1 MMKHKEDIMGEDLN
15 INLVP
20 DSWQVKQNIIK
31 VVGVGGGGCNAVNQ
45 MFRDGINDV
54 EFLVCNTDS
63 QSLIDSPI
71 IEKLQLGEGLGAGC
85 DPEEGRRLAVEKV
98 DEIKK
103 RLSDG
108 TKMLFITAGM
118 GGGTGTGAAP
128 VIAKISKEMGI
139 LTIAVVTQPFRDE
152 GTEFLRRAYEGIQE
166 LSKNVDSLLIIDN
179 QKIYDIYGD
188 LDIWDAFPKA
198 DAVLQTAIKGI
209 AEIITGHGYINVDFA
224 DVRRVMKDS
233 GMAIMGSGEASGAN
247 RAEIAVERAFTSP
260 LIKDYSL
267 KSAKNVLINITSSR
281 ENSLKMSEMEKIIGY
296 VTEYTGNA
304 FNFKRG
310 VAYDDKMEAG
320 TIRVT
325 IVATGLLVH
334 LTPPPAFKKARDM
347 GDEID
352 LEENEITVKVDTA
365 PDNKELGIKL
375 SPFNMAT
382 TTIYTQGMN
391 ITDMENET
399 AFARR
404 QRKEKELNN
413 NE

>member
-1 MMKHKEDIMGEDLN
+1 MGEDLN

-352 LEENEITVKVDTA
+352 LDENEITVKVEPT

>member
-1 MMKHKEDIMGEDLN
+1 MGEDLN

-281 ENSLKMSEMEKIIGY
+281 ENSLKMSEMEKIIGC

>member
-1 MMKHKEDIMGEDLN
+1 MGEDLN
-15 INLVP
+15 FVP
-20 DSWQVKQNIIK
+20 DSWTIKKTIIK

-45 MFRDGINDV
+45 MYRDGINDV
-54 EFLVCNTDS
+54 DFLVCNTDS

-71 IEKLQLGEGLGAGC
+71 TEKLQLGEGLGAGC

-103 RLSDG
+103 RLDDG

-128 VIAKISKEMGI
+128 VIAKIAKEMGI

-166 LSKNVDSLLIIDN
+166 LAKNVDSLLIIDN

-188 LDIWDAFPKA
+188 LNIWEAFPKA

-233 GMAIMGSGEASGAN
+233 GMAIMGSGEANGAN

-310 VAYDDKMEAG
+310 VAYDDKMESG

-413 NE
+413 QE

>member
-1 MMKHKEDIMGEDLN
+1 MGEDLN

-45 MFRDGINDV
+45 MFKDGINDV
-54 EFLVCNTDS
+54 DFLVCNTDS

>member
-1 MMKHKEDIMGEDLN
+1 MGEDLN
-15 INLVP
+15 FVP
-20 DSWQVKQNIIK
+20 DSWTIKKTIIK

-45 MFRDGINDV
+45 MYRDGINDV
-54 EFLVCNTDS
+54 DFLVCNTDS

-71 IEKLQLGEGLGAGC
+71 TEKLQLGEGLGAGC

-103 RLSDG
+103 RLDDG

-128 VIAKISKEMGI
+128 VIAKIAKEMGI

-166 LSKNVDSLLIIDN
+166 LAKNVDSLLIIDN

-188 LDIWDAFPKA
+188 LNIWEAFPKA

-233 GMAIMGSGEASGAN
+233 GMAIMGSGEANGAN

-310 VAYDDKMEAG
+310 VAYDDKMESG

-334 LTPPPAFKKARDM
+334 LTPPPAFQKARDM
-347 GDEID
+347 GDEVD

-413 NE
+413 QE

>member
-1 MMKHKEDIMGEDLN
+1 MKHKEDIMGEDLN

>member
-1 MMKHKEDIMGEDLN
+1 MKHKEDIMGEDLN

-128 VIAKISKEMGI
+128 VIAKISKEMGL

>member
-1 MMKHKEDIMGEDLN
+1 MNEDIN
-15 INLVP
+15 VNVVP
-20 DSWQVKQNIIK
+20 DSWKVKQNIIK

-54 EFLVCNTDS
+54 DFLVCNTDS

-71 IEKLQLGEGLGAGC
+71 IDKLQLGEGLGAGC
-85 DPEEGRRLAVEKV
+85 DPDEGRRLAIEKV

-103 RLSDG
+103 RLDDG

-128 VIAKISKEMGI
+128 VIAKIAKDMGI

-188 LDIWDAFPKA
+188 LNIWEAFPKA
-198 DAVLQTAIKGI
+198 DAVLKTAIKGI

-233 GMAIMGSGEASGAN
+233 GMAIMGSGEANGKN
-247 RAEIAVERAFTSP
+247 RARLAVERAFTSP

-267 KSAKNVLINITSSR
+267 KSAKNVLINITSSK
-281 ENSLKMSEMEKIIGY
+281 EDSLKMSEMEQIISY

-310 VAYDDKMEAG
+310 VAYDDNMEAG
-320 TIRVT
+320 TISVT
-325 IVATGLLVH
+325 IVATGILVH
-334 LTPPPAFKKARDM
+334 LTPPPVFQKARDM

-352 LEENEITVKVDTA
+352 LDENEIAIKEAPQT
-365 PDNKELGIKL
+365 PDNNELAIKL

-382 TTIYTQGMN
+382 ATIYTPGIN

-404 QRKEKELNN
+404 IRKEQELKNQQ
-413 NE
+413 

>member
-1 MMKHKEDIMGEDLN
+1 MGEELN

-20 DSWQVKQNIIK
+20 DSWQVKQTIIK
-31 VVGVGGGGCNAVNQ
+31 VIGVGGGGCNAVNQ
-45 MFRDGINDV
+45 MFKDGINDV

-63 QSLIDSPI
+63 QSLVDSPVA
-71 IEKLQLGEGLGAGC
+71 EKLQLGEGLGAGC

-98 DEIKK
+98 DEIKR
-103 RLSDG
+103 RLNDG
-108 TKMLFITAGM
+108 TKMVFITAGM

-128 VIAKISKEMGI
+128 VIAKVAKEMGL

-198 DAVLQTAIKGI
+198 DAVLKTAIKGI

-224 DVRRVMKDS
+224 DVRKVMKDS
-233 GMAIMGSGEASGAN
+233 GMAIMGSGMAN
-247 RAEIAVERAFTSP
+247 GTGRARKAVERAFTSP

-281 ENSLKMSEMEKIIGY
+281 ENSLKMSEMEQIISY

-310 VAYDDKMEAG
+310 VAYDEKMEAG
-320 TIRVT
+320 TISVT
-325 IVATGLLVH
+325 IVATGILVH
-334 LTPPPAFKKARDM
+334 LTPPPVFKKARDM

-352 LEENEITVKVDTA
+352 LESEEITVKTSPET
-365 PDNKELGIKL
+365 PDNKELAIKL
-375 SPFNMAT
+375 SPFNIAT
-382 TTIYTQGMN
+382 TTIYTPGIN

-404 QRKEKELNN
+404 LRKEKELQ
-413 NE
+413 NEE

>member
-1 MMKHKEDIMGEDLN
+1 MKHKEDIMGEDLN

-352 LEENEITVKVDTA
+352 LEENEITVKVDTT

>member
-1 MMKHKEDIMGEDLN
+1 MGEDLN

-128 VIAKISKEMGI
+128 VIAKISKEMGL

>member
-1 MMKHKEDIMGEDLN
+1 MGEELN

-20 DSWQVKQNIIK
+20 DSWQVKQTIIK
-31 VVGVGGGGCNAVNQ
+31 VIGVGGGGCNAVNQ
-45 MFRDGINDV
+45 MFKDGINDV

-63 QSLIDSPI
+63 QSLVDSPVA
-71 IEKLQLGEGLGAGC
+71 EKLQLGEGLGAGC

-98 DEIKK
+98 DEIKR
-103 RLSDG
+103 RLNDG
-108 TKMLFITAGM
+108 TKMVFITAGM

-128 VIAKISKEMGI
+128 VIAKIAKEMGL

-198 DAVLQTAIKGI
+198 DAVLKTAIKGI

-224 DVRRVMKDS
+224 DVRKVMKDS
-233 GMAIMGSGEASGAN
+233 GMAIMGSGVAN
-247 RAEIAVERAFTSP
+247 GTGRARKAVERAFTSP

-281 ENSLKMSEMEKIIGY
+281 ENSLKMSEMEQIISY

-310 VAYDDKMEAG
+310 VAYDEKMEAG
-320 TIRVT
+320 TISVT
-325 IVATGLLVH
+325 IVATGILVH
-334 LTPPPAFKKARDM
+334 LTPPPVFKKARDM

-352 LEENEITVKVDTA
+352 LESEEITVKASPEV
-365 PDNKELGIKL
+365 PDNNELAIKL
-375 SPFNMAT
+375 SPFNIAT
-382 TTIYTQGMN
+382 TTIYTPGTN

-404 QRKEKELNN
+404 LRKEKELQ
-413 NE
+413 NEQ

>member
-1 MMKHKEDIMGEDLN
+1 MGEDLN

>member
-1 MMKHKEDIMGEDLN
+1 MGEDLN

-54 EFLVCNTDS
+54 DFLVCNTDS

>member
-1 MMKHKEDIMGEDLN
+1 MKHKEDIMGEDLN

-310 VAYDDKMEAG
+310 VAYDDKMKAG

>member
-1 MMKHKEDIMGEDLN
+1 MGDDL
-15 INLVP
+15 NLVP
-20 DSWQVKQNIIK
+20 DSWKIKKTIIK

-54 EFLVCNTDS
+54 DFLVCNTDS

-85 DPEEGRRLAVEKV
+85 DPDEGRRLAIEKI
-98 DEIKK
+98 DEIKR
-103 RLSDG
+103 RLDDG

-128 VIAKISKEMGI
+128 VIAKIAKEMGI
-139 LTIAVVTQPFRDE
+139 LTIAVVTQPFHDE

-166 LSKNVDSLLIIDN
+166 LAKNVDSLLIIDN

-198 DAVLQTAIKGI
+198 DAVLKTAIKGI

-233 GMAIMGSGEASGAN
+233 GMAIMGSGQAN
-247 RAEIAVERAFTSP
+247 GSDRARKAVERAFTSP

-281 ENSLKMSEMEKIIGY
+281 ENSLKMSEMEQIISY

-310 VAYDDKMEAG
+310 VAYDDNMEAG
-320 TIRVT
+320 TISVT
-325 IVATGLLVH
+325 IVATGILVH
-334 LTPPPAFKKARDM
+334 LTPPPAFQKARDM
-347 GDEID
+347 GDEVD
-352 LEENEITVKVDTA
+352 LDDVEISVKEAPQT
-365 PDNKELGIKL
+365 PDNNELAIKL

-382 TTIYTQGMN
+382 ATIYKPGIN

-404 QRKEKELNN
+404 LKKEQELKNQQ
-413 NE
+413 

>member
-1 MMKHKEDIMGEDLN
+1 MY
-15 INLVP
+15 
-20 DSWQVKQNIIK
+20 
-31 VVGVGGGGCNAVNQ
+31 
-45 MFRDGINDV
+45 RDGINDV
-54 EFLVCNTDS
+54 DFLVCNTDS

-71 IEKLQLGEGLGAGC
+71 TEKLQLGEGLGAGC

-103 RLSDG
+103 RLDDG

-128 VIAKISKEMGI
+128 VIAKIAKEMGI

-166 LSKNVDSLLIIDN
+166 LAKNVDSLLIIDN

-188 LDIWDAFPKA
+188 LNIWEAFPKA

-233 GMAIMGSGEASGAN
+233 GMAIMGSGEANGAN

-310 VAYDDKMEAG
+310 VAYDDKMESG

-334 LTPPPAFKKARDM
+334 LTPPPAFQKARDM
-347 GDEID
+347 GDEVD

-413 NE
+413 QE

>member
-1 MMKHKEDIMGEDLN
+1 MGEDLN
-15 INLVP
+15 FVP
-20 DSWQVKQNIIK
+20 DSWTIKKTIIK

-45 MFRDGINDV
+45 MYRDGINDV
-54 EFLVCNTDS
+54 DFLVCNTDS

-71 IEKLQLGEGLGAGC
+71 TEKLQLGEGLGAGC

-103 RLSDG
+103 RLDDG

-128 VIAKISKEMGI
+128 VIAKIAKEMGI

-166 LSKNVDSLLIIDN
+166 LAKNVDSLLIIDN

-188 LDIWDAFPKA
+188 LNIWEAFPKA

-233 GMAIMGSGEASGAN
+233 GMAIMGSGEANGAN

-334 LTPPPAFKKARDM
+334 LTPPPAFQKARDM
-347 GDEID
+347 GDEVD

-413 NE
+413 QE

>member
-1 MMKHKEDIMGEDLN
+1 MGEELN

-20 DSWQVKQNIIK
+20 DSWRVKQTIIK
-31 VVGVGGGGCNAVNQ
+31 VIGVGGGGCNAVNQ
-45 MFRDGINDV
+45 MFKDGINDV

-63 QSLIDSPI
+63 QSLVDSPI
-71 IEKLQLGEGLGAGC
+71 SDKLQLGEGLGAGC

-98 DEIKK
+98 DEIKR
-103 RLSDG
+103 RLNDG
-108 TKMLFITAGM
+108 TKMVFITAGM

-128 VIAKISKEMGI
+128 VIAKVAKEMGL

-198 DAVLQTAIKGI
+198 DAVLKTAIKGI

-224 DVRRVMKDS
+224 DVRKVMKDS
-233 GMAIMGSGEASGAN
+233 GMAIMGSGMAN
-247 RAEIAVERAFTSP
+247 GTGRARKAVERAFTSP

-281 ENSLKMSEMEKIIGY
+281 ENSLKMSEMEQIISY

-310 VAYDDKMEAG
+310 VAYDEKMEAG
-320 TIRVT
+320 TISVT
-325 IVATGLLVH
+325 IVATGILVH
-334 LTPPPAFKKARDM
+334 LTPPPVFKKARDM

-352 LEENEITVKVDTA
+352 LESEEITVKASPEV
-365 PDNKELGIKL
+365 PDNNELAIKL
-375 SPFNMAT
+375 SPFNIAT
-382 TTIYTQGMN
+382 TTIYTPGTN

-404 QRKEKELNN
+404 LRKEKELQ
-413 NE
+413 NEQ

>member
-1 MMKHKEDIMGEDLN
+1 MGEDLN
-15 INLVP
+15 FVP
-20 DSWQVKQNIIK
+20 DSWTIKKTIIK

-45 MFRDGINDV
+45 MYRDGINDV
-54 EFLVCNTDS
+54 DFLVCNTDS

-71 IEKLQLGEGLGAGC
+71 TEKLQLGEGLGAGC

-103 RLSDG
+103 RLDDG

-128 VIAKISKEMGI
+128 VIAKIAKEMGI

-166 LSKNVDSLLIIDN
+166 LAKNVDSLLIIDN
-179 QKIYDIYGD
+179 QKIYDRYGD
-188 LDIWDAFPKA
+188 LNIWEAFPKA

-233 GMAIMGSGEASGAN
+233 GMAIMGSGEANGAN

-310 VAYDDKMEAG
+310 VAYDDKMESG

-413 NE
+413 QE